1 VWVIEIERHLF
12 S

>member
-1 VWVIEIERHLF
+1 VIEIERHLF